1 MHASLILVPESMV
14 GQDLS
19 ADKVARMQVF
29 FFFLI
34 KSVEAAPVCPL
45 QCGFSQVEN
54 LLHLLNKPEEIFK
67 FTHH

>member
-19 ADKVARMQVF
+19 ADKVARMQVVF
-29 FFFLI
+29 VFLI
-34 KSVEAAPVCPL
+34 KSVAAPVCPL